1 MVSLEHGL
9 ASLVWVALIILNF
22 APFEEVPI
30 WIGFIQSF
38 LQESHT
44 TKFCETMTLLQK
56 GRFTIFARR
65 EWEKTDK
72 KAQNICRI
80 FTEIPKTGIKVGENF
95 VLFFEKQVIAVE
107 SLYRNN
113 GVTALGQRPK

>member
-1 MVSLEHGL
+1 M
-9 ASLVWVALIILNF
+9 
-22 APFEEVPI
+22 
-30 WIGFIQSF
+30 
-38 LQESHT
+38 T
-44 TKFCETMTLLQK
+44 TNMDMTLLQK

-95 VLFFEKQVIAVE
+95 VLFLK
-107 SLYRNN
+107 N
-113 GVTALGQRPK
+113 K